1 MDNAIRVAWPEFAL
15 HDYAAAAQL
24 CGRCPA
30 RDTFDRRR
38 FARAC
43 IAWRLAMSSG
53 SDAYRHGRYRDSLA
67 ALDGRDRQRA
77 AIAYVR

>member
-1 MDNAIRVAWPEFAL
+1 
-15 HDYAAAAQL
+15 
-24 CGRCPA
+24 
-30 RDTFDRRR
+30 
-38 FARAC
+38 
-43 IAWRLAMSSG
+43 MSSG